1 MDIKVTLRNN
11 KEFIVLTTIS
21 LFSVIF
27 QLSFYSLF
35 EFHRD
40 ELLYFSLGQHL
51 ALGYHSVPP
60 LIGLLAFISTKIFGY
75 TLFAARFFPAL
86 AGGILIYLSG
96 IIAKELKGGLYAQVL
111 TAVSILVSLLFIR
124 AFGLF
129 QPVVFDILIWTLA
142 IYLFIRYL
150 NSNQPKYIL
159 LFGVVIGIGFLNK
172 YNILFLVFALFTAVI
187 FTRHRKIY
195 TLKHLYIAALVAFVI
210 ALPNIIWQIAHDFP
224 VISHMAELRDS
235 QLVNM
240 NPTTFLTEQLL
251 MVIPSTI
258 IAIPAIFFL
267 LISKHLKDYR
277 VLGYYAVAVLA
288 FFLLLNG
295 KTYYSAGIYPM
306 LIAGGA
312 VIYER
317 ILKKI
322 YSRIILIAILLVLGY
337 INLPMGKPIYRP
349 EKLVAYFDKVKELTG
364 NDAVRRDEDNNYNK
378 LPQDYS
384 DMLGW
389 EELTSIT
396 NKAWQLVQNKN
407 SAIIYAENYGQAGAI
422 CVIGKKYNL
431 PNALSFNDNFRFW
444 LPKSF
449 LNEITEIVYI
459 NNEVGEDVQELFAD
473 IQKVGSISNPL
484 AREFGTSVY
493 LCQNPKRSFNK
504 FWDHIMNSRE

>member
-1 MDIKVTLRNN
+1 MNIKKTNDRILLL
-11 KEFIVLTTIS
+11 IIS
-21 LFSVIF
+21 LISVIF

-60 LIGLLAFISTKIFGY
+60 FIGMLAFVSAKLFGY
-75 TLFAARFFPAL
+75 SLFAAKFFPAL

-96 IIAKELKGGLYAQVL
+96 IIAKELKGGLYAQIL
-111 TAVSILVSLLFIR
+111 TAISLLVSLLFIR

-129 QPVVFDILIWTLA
+129 QPVVFDILFWTLA

-159 LFGVVIGIGFLNK
+159 LFGVAIGIGFLNK
-172 YNILFLVFALFTAVI
+172 YNILFLVISLFTAII
-187 FTRHRKIY
+187 FTQHRKIY
-195 TLKHLYIAALVAFVI
+195 TLKHLYFAALVAFAIV
-210 ALPNIIWQIAHDFP
+210 LPNIVWQITNGFP
-224 VISHMAELRDS
+224 VISHMTELRDS

-240 NPTTFLTEQLL
+240 SPTTFLTEQLL

-267 LISKHLKDYR
+267 LISKHFKDYR
-277 VLGYYAVAVLA
+277 VLGYFAIAVIAI
-288 FFLLLNG
+288 FLLLQG
-295 KTYYSAGIYPM
+295 KTYYTAGIYPM
-306 LIAGGA
+306 LIASGA
-312 VIYER
+312 VVFER

-337 INLPMGKPIYRP
+337 INLPMGKPIYKP
-349 EKLVAYFDKVKELTG
+349 EKLVAYFDKVEKLTG
-364 NDAVRRDEDNNYNK
+364 NNAIRRDEDNNYNK

-407 SAIIYAENYGQAGAI
+407 SSIIYAENYGQAGAI
-422 CVIGKKYNL
+422 CVIGKRYNL
-431 PNALSFNDNFRFW
+431 PNALSFSDNFRFW

-449 LNEITEIVYI
+449 STEITEVIYI
-459 NNEVGEDVQELFAD
+459 NDEVGEDVRELFVD
-473 IQKVGSISNPL
+473 IQEVGKISNPL
-484 AREFGTSVY
+484 AREFGTTVY
-493 LCQNPKRSFNK
+493 LCRNPKRSFNK
-504 FWDHIMNSRE
+504 FWEEVINSRE

>member
-1 MDIKVTLRNN
+1 MNIKKSKDKILLL
-11 KEFIVLTTIS
+11 IIS
-21 LFSVIF
+21 LISIIF

-40 ELLYFSLGQHL
+40 ELLYFSLGQNL

-60 LIGLLAFISTKIFGY
+60 FIGILAFVSTKLFGY
-75 TLFAARFFPAL
+75 TLFAAKFFPAL

-96 IIAKELKGGLYAQVL
+96 IIAKELKGGLYAQIL
-111 TAVSILVSLLFIR
+111 TAISLFVSLLFIR

-129 QPVVFDILIWTLA
+129 QPVVFDILFWTLA
-142 IYLFIRYL
+142 IYLFVRYL

-159 LFGVVIGIGFLNK
+159 LFGVAIGIGFLNK
-172 YNILFLVFALFTAVI
+172 YNILFLVISLFTAVI
-187 FTRHRKIY
+187 FTQHRKIY
-195 TLKHLYIAALVAFVI
+195 TLKHLYIAALIAFAIV
-210 ALPNIIWQIAHDFP
+210 LPNIIWQIVHGFP

-258 IAIPAIFFL
+258 VAIPAIFFL
-267 LISKHLKDYR
+267 LISKHFKDYR
-277 VLGYYAVAVLA
+277 VLGYYAVAVLVI
-288 FFLLLNG
+288 FLLLDG
-295 KTYYSAGIYPM
+295 KTYYTAGIYPM
-306 LIAGGA
+306 LIAVGA
-312 VIYER
+312 VFFER

-322 YSRIILIAILLVLGY
+322 YSRIILIAIFLVLGY
-337 INLPMGKPIYRP
+337 INLPMGKPIYKP
-349 EKLVAYFDKVKELTG
+349 EKLVGYFDKVEKLTG
-364 NDAVRRDEDNNYNK
+364 NNAIRRDEDNNYNK

-396 NKAWQLVQNKN
+396 NKAWQMVQNKN
-407 SAIIYAENYGQAGAI
+407 ISIIYAENYGQAGAI
-422 CVIGKKYNL
+422 CVIGKRYNL
-431 PNALSFNDNFRFW
+431 PKALSFSDNFRFW

-449 LNEITEIVYI
+449 STEITEVIYI
-459 NNEVGEDVQELFAD
+459 NDEIGEDVQELFAD
-473 IQKVGSISNPL
+473 IQKVGEISNPL
-484 AREFGTSVY
+484 AREYGTTVY

-504 FWDHIMNSRE
+504 FWEEVIKSRE